1 MTDARLGAA
10 RWAHA
15 WKHAWEALDPEP
27 IVALCAPD
35 ALFCS
40 EPFREAKPRA
50 PFTE

>member
-10 RWAHA
+10 RRA
-15 WKHAWEALDPEP
+15 HAWEALDPEP
-27 IVALCAPD
+27 IVALYAPD